1 MRPTHGAIALLALP
15 LAFAAT
21 AAEGQARPDTRN
33 MTCAQANQLVQ
44 QRGQVVMNTGPRTY
58 RRFVANRGFCDRDAF
73 TRVEFV
79 PTLDNPQC
87 PVEWVCFRRPRG
99 NR

>member
-1 MRPTHGAIALLALP
+1 
-15 LAFAAT
+15 
-21 AAEGQARPDTRN
+21 
-33 MTCAQANQLVQ
+33 
-44 QRGQVVMNTGPRTY
+44 MNTGPRTY
-58 RRFVANRGFCDRDAF
+58 RRFVANRGFCARDAF